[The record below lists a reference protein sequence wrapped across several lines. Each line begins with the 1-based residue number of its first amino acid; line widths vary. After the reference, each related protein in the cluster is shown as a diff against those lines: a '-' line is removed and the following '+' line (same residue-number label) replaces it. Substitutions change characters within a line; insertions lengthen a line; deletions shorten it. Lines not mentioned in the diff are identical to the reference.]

1 MNKTK
6 LGILIS
12 GSGTNL
18 QALID
23 ACKDENYPAVIS
35 VVISNNA
42 NAYGLQRAREAGIDV
57 AVIDHRDYEDRDNF
71 EEAITAELES
81 HSVRLVCLA
90 GFMRILN
97 PAFVRRWT
105 DRMINIHPSLLP
117 SYKGLHTHER
127 ALEDGVRITG
137 CTVHFVRADVDT
149 GPIIIQAAV
158 PVLPNDTTDCL
169 ATRVLE
175 AEHIIYPEAVR
186 LVASG
191 IARVRGFKVIIDGM
205 PTPDHT
211 MVSPLPNK

>member
-6 LGILIS
+6 IGVLIS

-23 ACKDENYPAVIS
+23 ACKDDDFPAEITI
-35 VVISNNA
+35 VISNNA
-42 NAYGLQRAREAGIDV
+42 NAFGLERARVAGIDV
-57 AVIDHRDYEDRDNF
+57 AVIDHRDYEDRDQF
-71 EEAITAELES
+71 EAALTTELKQ
-81 HSVRLVCLA
+81 HKVRLVCLA

-97 PAFVRRWT
+97 PSFVRSWQ
-105 DRMINIHPSLLP
+105 DRLINIHPSLLP

-127 ALEDGVRITG
+127 ALEDGIRITG
-137 CTVHFVRADVDT
+137 CTVHYVRADVDT

-158 PVLPNDTTDCL
+158 PVLPHDTPENL
-169 ATRVLE
+169 AERVLE

-191 IARVRGFKVIIDGM
+191 TARVRGFKVIIDGM

-211 MVSPLPNK
+211 LVSPLPEN